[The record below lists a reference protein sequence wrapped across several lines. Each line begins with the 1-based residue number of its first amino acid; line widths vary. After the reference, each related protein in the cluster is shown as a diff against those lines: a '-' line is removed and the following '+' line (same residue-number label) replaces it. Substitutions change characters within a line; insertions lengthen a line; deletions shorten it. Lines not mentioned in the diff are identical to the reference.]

1 MGKAKNQ
8 YVGEKEL
15 MKRLDGMK
23 ESQITDGRWVRVRF
37 DDIGH
42 VDAIV
47 VDAVVLENGKLES
60 PQNIRVLMPACDWA
74 EQGVDISQIEAVGN
88 YVSCDNN
95 GL

>member
-1 MGKAKNQ
+1 MGKAKKE

-15 MKRLDGMK
+15 MKRPDWK

-60 PQNIRVLMPACDWA
+60 PRNIRVLIPACDWA
-74 EQGVDISQIEAVGN
+74 EQGVDISQIKAVGD
-88 YVSCDNN
+88 YVSCKNN